1 MKKYILFVFSALCFS
16 LSTQAQEVLKVTDYR
31 QKVLEYNQDIQSAQ
45 MQISAADEYIKVA
58 NSDKGPKID
67 AGASYS
73 YTGRPFDPTGFKPV
87 GAPDDQWLPIH
98 HNYNANITIKQ
109 DLYTGGRV
117 KSAIKLAQMKK
128 EIATAHRDYTG
139 SELLF
144 YADKLYWKSVGDKES
159 LELARQ
165 YQNSVQTLVDVAKNK
180 YEAEIVSRNDLL
192 MAEVKLNEAELEV
205 LKAQNNYNISIMNL
219 NRLMGKEIISTTV
232 VEDTVDFSEFIFD
245 TNDVVSRAL
254 DQRAEIKQSVAQVKA
269 THANADL
276 TASKYK
282 GNLHVF
288 AKGLY
293 GAPSPQ
299 LANAPEGNY
308 YAGAGFS
315 IPIYHTGKKKRE
327 LAARKIETEIAVLNK
342 EKITDQVIL
351 DINEA
356 RYILDEAAKRVELTN
371 ASLAKADENLK
382 MITDRYKDGLSPIIE
397 VTDAQV
403 NWQLAYAEYIDAKV
417 KYKVACTNIEKASG
431 DLYQSK

>member
-1 MKKYILFVFSALCFS
+1 MKKYILFVFTAFYF
-16 LSTQAQEVLKVTDYR
+16 TFNVQAQEVLKIKDYR

-45 MQISAADEYIKVA
+45 KQISAADEYIKVA
-58 NSDKGPKID
+58 NSDKGPRID

-73 YTGRPFDPTGFKPV
+73 YTGRPFDPTGFKPSN
-87 GAPDDQWLPIH
+87 APIGEWLPVH

-109 DLYTGGRV
+109 DIYTGGRI
-117 KSAIKLAQMKK
+117 KSSIKLAQMKK
-128 EIATAHRDYTG
+128 EIASAHRDYTG

-144 YADKLYWKSVGDKES
+144 YADQLYWKSVGDKEA

-165 YQNSVQTLVDVAKNK
+165 YQTSVQTLVDVAKNK

-219 NRLMGKEIISTTV
+219 NRLMGKEIISSTV

-245 TNDVVSRAL
+245 TNDVVTRAL
-254 DQRAEIKQSVAQVKA
+254 GQRAEIRQSIAEVKA
-269 THANADL
+269 THANTDL

-288 AKGLY
+288 AKGVY

-299 LANAPEGNY
+299 LANSPEGNY

-315 IPIYHTGKKKRE
+315 IPIYHSGKKKRE
-327 LAARKIETEIAVLNK
+327 LAARKIESEIAVLNR
-342 EKITDQVIL
+342 EKVTDQVIL

-356 RYILDEAAKRVELTN
+356 MYLLDEAAKRVELTN
-371 ASLAKADENLK
+371 ASLAKADENLD
-382 MITDRYKDGLSPIIE
+382 MIIDRYKDGLSPIIE

-403 NWQLAYAEYIDAKV
+403 NWQIAYREYIDAKV